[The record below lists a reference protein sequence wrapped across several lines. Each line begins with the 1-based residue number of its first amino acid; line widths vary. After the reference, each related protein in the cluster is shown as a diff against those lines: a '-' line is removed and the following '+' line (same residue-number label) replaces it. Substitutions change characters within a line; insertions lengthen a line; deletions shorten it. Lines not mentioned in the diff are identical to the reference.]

1 MAALIKEG
9 CAMERPARP
18 PVRHSLAV
26 RLTHWLNVVILLV
39 LLASGLQIFN
49 AHPALYWGETSTFDD
64 PWISMAAQRRGEH
77 LAGVTRI
84 GELTLTTTGVLGA
97 SDGQV
102 RGFPAWAT
110 LPSYRSLAD
119 GRRWHFFFAWLFLF
133 NGLIYLA
140 WGAASGHFRRALA
153 PRRSELV
160 PRHLGRE
167 ILDHARLRFPHGR
180 YNTLQKLAYLAVI
193 FVLLPLMLLT
203 GLAMSPGV
211 NAAMPWIFEMFGG
224 RQSAR
229 TFHFLSA
236 TALVAFVLIHLA
248 MVVASGSVR
257 QIRAMVTGRDPPPRA
272 IAAA

>member
-1 MAALIKEG
+1 MV
-9 CAMERPARP
+9 RPARP

-64 PWISMAAQRRGEH
+64 PWIAMTAQRRGED

-84 GELTLTTTGVLGA
+84 GKLTLTTTGVLGA
-97 SDGQV
+97 SDGQA

-140 WGAASGHFRRALA
+140 WGAASGHFRRDLA

-272 IAAA
+272 IAAAPGEEA